1 MSTDTYETVD
11 AVAGEAVAL
20 PERTPIQTAAS
31 KHAMLSAL
39 AQSIIVN
46 RLTARGHVNRQAL
59 DSAVMGNLGN
69 QQAQDALNAGT
80 GVTIHRGPKRGSVPC
95 WGKCGRRVS
104 AGRALCLRCQ
114 QAQASEAAM
123 VLDVEGAD

>member
-1 MSTDTYETVD
+1 MSTDTYEPVD

-31 KHAMLSAL
+31 EHAMLSAL

-59 DSAVMGNLGN
+59 DSAVMGN
-69 QQAQDALNAGT
+69 QAAQDALNAGS